1 MDSNVPKWIS
11 RRERAAVRRLV
22 DRVGANEARRLLGI
36 SQATLARILADLP
49 VARGTAALV
58 RAQLAETP

>member
-1 MDSNVPKWIS
+1 MASNVPKWIS

-58 RAQLAETP
+58 RAQLAETL